1 MRSLKPIAFVYLLLV
16 STGHSADVRCDAPG
30 IAAMLVPDIF
40 ANNSA
45 AKKLGIAVSS
55 VAVLEV
61 EETTSGPVCL
71 VSVKTDHGYSLRYRF
86 HVAPTGEAT
95 LELAG

>member
-1 MRSLKPIAFVYLLLV
+1 MRSLGLISVIYLVLF
-16 STGHSADVRCDAPG
+16 STGLSAELRCDAPG
-30 IAAMLVPDIF
+30 IAAVLVPDIF
-40 ANNSA
+40 ANNST